1 MYDDGLKDT
10 AAKVEGAPSRYYPSR
25 VLSVQGGVLN
35 ENLHSE
41 NGIPM
46 VAGIGPRISAQLYG
60 RYSIRFRA
68 DSAAGYKVSWLLWP
82 QSEVWPRDGE
92 IDFPEGD
99 LNDIIYAFM
108 HRLGATAGSDQDA
121 FPSGVG

>member
-10 AAKVEGAPSRYYPSR
+10 AAKVEGAPSRYYPAR

-68 DSAAGYKVSWLLWP
+68 DSAAGSKLSWLLSP
-82 QSEVWPRDGE
+82 QGGVGPRDGDIGCPD
-92 IDFPEGD
+92 ID
-99 LNDIIYAFM
+99 L
-108 HRLGATAGSDQDA
+108 
-121 FPSGVG
+121 